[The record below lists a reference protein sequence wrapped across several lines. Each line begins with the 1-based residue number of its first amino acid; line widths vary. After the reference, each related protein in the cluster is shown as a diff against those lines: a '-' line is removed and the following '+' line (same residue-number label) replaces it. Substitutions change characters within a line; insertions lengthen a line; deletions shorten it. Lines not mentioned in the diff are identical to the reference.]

1 MKSSSL
7 SLRASFGLALLS
19 LAAGCTGS
27 ERFPPVE
34 VGATRPNGDVLVGR
48 VRDGQAPPID
58 RVDEA
63 VGYAAAAN
71 PGAEEPMTALSPMTG
86 EGAVYAADLPATM
99 NGNRDEEPKIASAS
113 MVVPQHGVNMDAGLG
128 IGGAAG
134 ADYAADSSGRGVQPQ
149 IVTDTG
155 AMAIAEG
162 ATSQP
167 VVDGIGF
174 DDPVQVAASAP
185 EGADGAGEGLTSSM
199 DQGLGEGEGQI
210 LPLSVDSGNSGM
222 ETRPMARRRPQADC
236 SLYLD
241 KRNCPQ
247 G

>member
-19 LAAGCTGS
+19 LSAGCTGS

-48 VRDGQAPPID
+48 VQRRGGAEPIG

-63 VGYAAAAN
+63 VAYAPSADIDAGARMADAAPMAGEDVAYEQAAA
-71 PGAEEPMTALSPMTG
+71 PVS
-86 EGAVYAADLPATM
+86 
-99 NGNRDEEPKIASAS
+99 SAS
-113 MVVPQHGVNMDAGLG
+113 MEIPQYGVNMDAGLG
-128 IGGAAG
+128 LGPAQTAERAAEANG
-134 ADYAADSSGRGVQPQ
+134 LGVQPQ
-149 IVTDTG
+149 IVTNTG
-155 AMAIAEG
+155 AMAMAEG
-162 ATSQP
+162 ATAQP

-174 DDPVQVAASAP
+174 DEPVQVAAGAPDSGEDAGLDQSA
-185 EGADGAGEGLTSSM
+185 DVS
-199 DQGLGEGEGQI
+199 LGEGEGQI

-222 ETRPMARRRPQADC
+222 ETRPVARRKPQADC

-241 KRNCPQ
+241 KRNCPR

>member
-7 SLRASFGLALLS
+7 NRAWRASVCVAILA

-27 ERFPPVE
+27 ERFPAVD
-34 VGATRPNGDVLVGR
+34 VGASPAKGDVLVGR
-48 VRDGQAPPID
+48 VHRRGDHARPIG

-63 VGYAAAAN
+63 VGYAASADPAA
-71 PGAEEPMTALSPMTG
+71 GEPMTALSPMSA
-86 EGAVYAADLPATM
+86 EGAVYGAAEPTTAAEASEQQPA
-99 NGNRDEEPKIASAS
+99 IASAS
-113 MVVPQHGVNMDAGLG
+113 IAIPQHGVNMDAGLG
-128 IGGAAG
+128 LGDAPTGAPVAEI
-134 ADYAADSSGRGVQPQ
+134 SGQGVQPQ

-174 DDPVQVAASAP
+174 DEPVQVATGVATDEGQAAGDP
-185 EGADGAGEGLTSSM
+185 EAGI
-199 DQGLGEGEGQI
+199 GEGEI
-210 LPLSVDSGNSGM
+210 LPLSVDSGNTGM
-222 ETRPMARRRPQADC
+222 ETKPVARRKPAADC
-236 SLYLD
+236 ALYLD